1 MDKQKYMITSR
12 KSLEH
17 AFRQLNAL
25 GFERSYQIEAKPM
38 TRTLEQNA
46 KLWATLSEVSQQ
58 VNWHGQKLSSEDW
71 KHVFSAALN
80 QQRVVPNLDNNGF
93 VVLGQSTSK
102 MSVSQMVEMIDL
114 IHAFGAENGVTFKD
128 GEV

>member
-1 MDKQKYMITSR
+1 MITGR

-25 GFERSYQIEAKPM
+25 GFERRYQIEAKPM

-46 KLWATLSEVSQQ
+46 KLWAMLSEVSQQ
-58 VNWHGQKLSSEDW
+58 VNWHRQKLAPDDW
-71 KHVFSAALN
+71 KHVFSAALS
-80 QQRVVPNLDNNGF
+80 QQRVVPNLENNGF

-102 MSVSQMVEMIDL
+102 MTVPQMVEMIEL
-114 IHAFGAENGVTFKD
+114 IHAFGSENGVIFKD